1 MRAMLLGEIRELVA
15 KAKQAEEAMLLASLK
30 ENKAVAAKIKAVA
43 KMKKARAAAAAKA
56 TAARAA
62 WELVD
67 KKQAGLN
74 KLCNALEPT
83 TWRQALGDDLP

>member
-1 MRAMLLGEIRELVA
+1 MNAEQFMRAMLLGEIRELVA

-43 KMKKARAAAAAKA
+43 KMKKARAA
-56 TAARAA
+56 